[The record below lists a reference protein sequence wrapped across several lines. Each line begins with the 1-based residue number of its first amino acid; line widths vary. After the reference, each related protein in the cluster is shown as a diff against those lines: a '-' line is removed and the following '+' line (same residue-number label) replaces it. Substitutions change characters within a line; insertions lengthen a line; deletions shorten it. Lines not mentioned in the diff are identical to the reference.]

1 MSWRIIS
8 QFSFDKG
15 MDKSVEHSRE
25 PRIRCLCMWQIHVQQ
40 GGQFN
45 SMKINGLFIKCVG
58 KLIINL
64 GGGEWKQTPCIISC
78 AGKNT
83 HTHTH
88 AQPSKCIRNQ
98 KVKPN
103 LTDHQYNLSAK
114 VNFLRLETQKLQ
126 NKDIW
131 TKLCKTLNFS
141 VQKEPLTKLRDK

>member
-15 MDKSVEHSRE
+15 LDKLVEHSRE
-25 PRIRCLCMWQIHVQQ
+25 PRIRFLCMWQIHVWQ

-45 SMKINGLFIKCVG
+45 SMKMNGLFIKCVG

-64 GGGEWKQTPCIISC
+64 GWGVKTDTLYNLLWREK
-78 AGKNT
+78 KNT
-83 HTHTH
+83 
-88 AQPSKCIRNQ
+88 QPSKCIRNK

-131 TKLCKTLNFS
+131 TKLCKILNFS